1 LQGPKPIV
9 YRQTNLSVKNYQN
22 GYKMKRIQW
31 LGTSLNAVREFPDD
45 ARAMVGTELRQIQ
58 NGLMPSDFKPMTTV
72 GAGVFEI
79 RLRAGNQYRVIYVA
93 KFSEAVYV
101 LHAFVKKTQKTAAPD
116 LELAHNRYNALLNT
130 RKAGKQS

>member
-1 LQGPKPIV
+1 
-9 YRQTNLSVKNYQN
+9 
-22 GYKMKRIQW
+22 
-31 LGTSLNAVREFPDD
+31 
-45 ARAMVGTELRQIQ
+45 MVGTELRQIQ

-79 RLRAGNQYRVIYVA
+79 RVRAGNQYRVIYVA

-101 LHAFVKKTQKTAAPD
+101 LHAFVKKTQKTAVPD

-130 RKAGKQS
+130 RKAGNQS

>member
-1 LQGPKPIV
+1 
-9 YRQTNLSVKNYQN
+9 
-22 GYKMKRIQW
+22 
-31 LGTSLNAVREFPDD
+31 
-45 ARAMVGTELRQIQ
+45 MVGTELRQIQ

-79 RLRAGNQYRVIYVA
+79 RVRAGNQYRVIYVA

-116 LELAHNRYNALLNT
+116 LELAHNRYTALLNT
-130 RKAGKQS
+130 RKAGNQS